1 MQTQPQRKNSPLHDT
16 PLKLFSKYFLD
27 LTDLFL
33 NLTGHLFDG
42 ALGFQLRIIGYFP
55 GSQLDFT
62 FHLVKLAFRLVSLA

>member
-33 NLTGHLFDG
+33 NLTGHPFSD
-42 ALGFQLRIIGYFP
+42 ALGFQLRIIDYFP
-55 GSQLDFT
+55 SGLFDFT
-62 FHLVKLAFRLVSLA
+62 FHLVKLAFHLVPLA